1 MFEEIY
7 KQIEA
12 EVIKIAYQISI
23 DENQKNVY
31 SLNIGELQLRIYTQL
46 EAVLKL
52 KYLKDVNIS
61 NKKQNPYYD
70 ECIKP
75 LGLQNKSILV
85 YWVNYHL
92 EKIFYDDVYIK
103 TVNRLMEDGVTPNGN
118 DMNYKFNNA
127 YQNLRHSFERSLK
140 VYGTIEYLFEAL
152 AALFIVLDINSSQIF
167 SKYKIDSTDSDKV
180 LYWTKGT
187 SSMCLSME
195 IKK

>member
-12 EVIKIAYQISI
+12 EVIKIAYQVSI
-23 DENQKNVY
+23 DEGQKNVY

-46 EAVLKL
+46 EAVLKS
-52 KYLKDVNIS
+52 KYLNDVTIL

-70 ECIKP
+70 QCIKP

-85 YWVNYHL
+85 YWGSYHL
-92 EKIFYDDVYIK
+92 EKIFYNDVYTK
-103 TVNRLMEDGVTPNGN
+103 TVNKLMEDGVTPIGNG
-118 DMNYKFNNA
+118 MNYKFNNA

-140 VYGTIEYLFEAL
+140 VYGTIEYLFEGL
-152 AALFIVLDINSSQIF
+152 AALFIALDINRSQIF
-167 SKYKIDSTDSDKV
+167 SKYTIDSSDSNKV
-180 LYWTKGT
+180 LYWAIGT
-187 SSMCLSME
+187 SSTRLRMK